1 MDVGGGEEVVGEEF
15 EPFNAVAEQIS
26 ICQVGDESR
35 EVIRDGRVW
44 GNWGVW

>member
-1 MDVGGGEEVVGEEF
+1 MDVGGGEEVVGEVF

-35 EVIRDGRVW
+35 EVVRDGNWSVW
-44 GNWGVW
+44 